1 MEIIKKLNNPTKTFF
16 GLKSIN
22 KISKVVGLNKKILVI
37 TSKRGG
43 KLFQKQI
50 TNIINSQNKI
60 YFLDKI
66 NSYPSTTIVDSLFKK
81 FFNKQYDFIIGYGGG
96 SVLDFSKILK
106 SYLSLKKKI
115 DIKSLIENIDNLK
128 KKNDIKLILI
138 PTTSGTGS
146 EVTPFAT
153 IWDLKNK
160 KKLSLNSNLL
170 YANYAFVDPETT
182 ENLEY
187 ENRLFTGLD
196 AINQLFDSYWNK
208 NANYSSKLLASKG
221 IELGVK
227 AITNLNQNNFSIINR
242 TKISKASLISGFCIS
257 KTRTS
262 LCHSISYPLTSVYNV
277 PHGLA
282 CFFST
287 LAVFDLIN
295 YQKKN
300 FFKLIS
306 NNTNFKNTKSLRFH
320 LSKIYKK
327 HLVIKKLRK
336 YVGCVENAEKLIK
349 LMFTKGRSDNFC
361 LPVSET
367 LIKKV
372 LHESFKQKF

>member
-1 MEIIKKLNNPTKTFF
+1 MEIIKKFNNPTKTFY

-22 KISKVVGLNKKILVI
+22 KISNVVGLNKKILVI

-43 KLFQKQI
+43 KLFQKKI
-50 TNIINSQNKI
+50 TNILNSQNKI

-81 FFNKQYDFIIGYGGG
+81 FFNKHYDFIIGYGGG

-115 DIKSLIENIDNLK
+115 DIKRLIKNIDNLK
-128 KKNDIKLILI
+128 KKNDIKLILV

-153 IWDLKNK
+153 VWDLKNK

-182 ENLEY
+182 EHLDY

-208 NANYSSKLLASKG
+208 NSNYSSKLLASKG

-227 AITNLNQNNFSIINR
+227 SIINLNQNNFNIVNR
-242 TKISKASLISGFCIS
+242 SKISKASLISGFCIS

-262 LCHSISYPLTSVYNV
+262 LCHSISYPLTSIYNV

-295 YQKKN
+295 SQKKN
-300 FFKLIS
+300 FFKTIL

-320 LSKIYKK
+320 LSKIYKN
-327 HLVIKKLRK
+327 HLVIKKVKK
-336 YVGCVENAEKLIK
+336 YVGSVENAEKLIK

-361 LPVSET
+361 LPVSEA

-372 LHESFKQKF
+372 LHKSFEQKF

>member
-1 MEIIKKLNNPTKTFF
+1 MEVIKKFNNPTKTFF

-43 KLFQKQI
+43 KLFRKQI

-115 DIKSLIENIDNLK
+115 DIKSLIENINNLK
-128 KKNDIKLILI
+128 KKNNIKLILI

-153 IWDLKNK
+153 VWDLKNK

-170 YANYAFVDPETT
+170 YANYALVDPETT

-187 ENRLFTGLD
+187 ENRLFSGLD

-227 AITNLNQNNFSIINR
+227 AITNLNQNNFSKINR

-327 HLVIKKLRK
+327 HLVIKKLKK
-336 YVGCVENAEKLIK
+336 YVGSVENAEKLIK

-361 LPVSET
+361 LPVSEA

-372 LHESFKQKF
+372 LHKSFKQKF